1 MKERTMQELRD
12 RIMADGEVIGRDVL
26 KVDSF
31 LNHQIDP
38 AFIQRMGKEIAGRF
52 AGEGVTKVLTVEASG
67 IAVATAAALYLGV
80 PVLFA
85 KKKQAVTQQGD
96 MYTAEVFSF
105 TRREKVHITVAP
117 KYLRPEDV
125 VLIVDDFLAHGEALT
140 GLVNIVR
147 QSGAKLAGAG
157 IVIEKRFQ
165 RGGEALRA
173 AGVRIESLA
182 VIEKMEAGV
191 IQFG

>member
-1 MKERTMQELRD
+1 MQELRD

-147 QSGAKLAGAG
+147 QSGAQLAGAG

-191 IQFG
+191 IEFG

>member
-1 MKERTMQELRD
+1 MQELRE
-12 RIMADGEVIGRDVL
+12 RILADGEVIGRDVL

-38 AFIQRMGKEIAGRF
+38 AFIQRMGREIAGRF

-67 IAVATAAALYLGV
+67 IAVAAAVGLFLGV
-80 PVLFA
+80 PVVFA
-85 KKKQAVTQQGD
+85 KKKRAVTQLGD
-96 MYTAEVFSF
+96 QYAADVFSF
-105 TRREKVHITVAP
+105 TRREKVAISVSH
-117 KYLRPEDV
+117 KYLRSEDV
-125 VLIVDDFLAHGEALT
+125 VLIVDDFLAHGEALN
-140 GLVNIVR
+140 GMVKIVR

-165 RGGEALRA
+165 RGGETLRA

-182 VIEKMEAGV
+182 VIDKMEAGV
-191 IQFG
+191 IEFG

>member
-1 MKERTMQELRD
+1 MQELRD

-38 AFIQRMGKEIAGRF
+38 AFIQRMGREIAGRF

-67 IAVATAAALYLGV
+67 IAVAAATALYLGV

-96 MYTAEVFSF
+96 MYTAEIFSF
-105 TRREKVHITVAP
+105 TRREKVHITGAP
-117 KYLRPEDV
+117 K
-125 VLIVDDFLAHGEALT
+125 
-140 GLVNIVR
+140 
-147 QSGAKLAGAG
+147 
-157 IVIEKRFQ
+157 
-165 RGGEALRA
+165 
-173 AGVRIESLA
+173 
-182 VIEKMEAGV
+182 
-191 IQFG
+191 

>member
-1 MKERTMQELRD
+1 MQELRD

-38 AFIQRMGKEIAGRF
+38 AFIQRMGREIAGRF

-67 IAVATAAALYLGV
+67 IAVAAATALYLGV

-85 KKKQAVTQQGD
+85 KKKRAVTQQGD
-96 MYTAEVFSF
+96 MYTAEIFSF

-140 GLVNIVR
+140 GLVKIVR

>member
-1 MKERTMQELRD
+1 MQELRD
-12 RIMADGEVIGRDVL
+12 RILAEGEAIGRDVL

-38 AFIQRMGKEIAGRF
+38 AFIQRMGKEIAGLF

-67 IAVATAAALYLGV
+67 IAVAAAAGLFLGV
-80 PVLFA
+80 PVVFA

-96 MYTAEVFSF
+96 VYTAEVFSF
-105 TRREKVHITVAP
+105 TRREKVHIAVNA
-117 KYLRPEDV
+117 KYLGPQDV
-125 VLIVDDFLAHGEALT
+125 VLIVDDFLAHGEALN
-140 GLVNIVR
+140 GLVKIVR
-147 QSGAKLAGAG
+147 QAGAKLAGAG

-191 IQFG
+191 IEFG

>member
-1 MKERTMQELRD
+1 
-12 RIMADGEVIGRDVL
+12 
-26 KVDSF
+26 
-31 LNHQIDP
+31 
-38 AFIQRMGKEIAGRF
+38 MGKEIAGRF

-125 VLIVDDFLAHGEALT
+125 VLIVDDFLANGEALT

-147 QSGAKLAGAG
+147 QSGAQLAGAG

-191 IQFG
+191 IEFG